1 MPACVI
7 VGVAPPNHVT
17 QLEDVFV
24 ILDGKVLF
32 LFVISF
38 TFFVPQP
45 PIPSFFKLLQH
56 IYFMHLIIIVVIL
69 CDKKGGIN
77 E

>member
-24 ILDGKVLF
+24 MLDGKVLF
-32 LFVISF
+32 LFIISF
-38 TFFVPQP
+38 TFLCPHSHFQ
-45 PIPSFFKLLQH
+45 LLKVGTA
-56 IYFMHLIIIVVIL
+56 Y
-69 CDKKGGIN
+69 
-77 E
+77 

>member
-38 TFFVPQP
+38 TFLCPNP
-45 PIPSFFKLLQH
+45 PSQASLSCYNIFISCISLL
-56 IYFMHLIIIVVIL
+56 
-69 CDKKGGIN
+69 
-77 E
+77 

>member
-38 TFFVPQP
+38 TFLCPNP
-45 PIPSFFKLLQH
+45 HPKLL
-56 IYFMHLIIIVVIL
+56 
-69 CDKKGGIN
+69 
-77 E
+77 

>member
-1 MPACVI
+1 MPACVT

-38 TFFVPQP
+38 TILCPNPNPKLQ
-45 PIPSFFKLLQH
+45 KLLQH
-56 IYFMHLIIIVVIL
+56 IDFMHLIIIVVIL
-69 CDKKGGIN
+69 CDKKGSIN
-77 E
+77 G